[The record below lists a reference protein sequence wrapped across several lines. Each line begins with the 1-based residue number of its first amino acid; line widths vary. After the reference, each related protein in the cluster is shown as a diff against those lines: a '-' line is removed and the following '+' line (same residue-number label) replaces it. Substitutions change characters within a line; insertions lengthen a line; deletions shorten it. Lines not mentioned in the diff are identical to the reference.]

1 MHGSLGEVPFEVKKR
16 FCNQFGMDVSDVKNI
31 FKNPWSIELFTRLIW
46 TLQIDPKTVYKWVY
60 EHIYGNC
67 EKKEIDFQDVIE
79 HKFGHKKLCDLL
91 MLLHHDQVTVANGK
105 VVMQY
110 IIDGDTRMPTE
121 IAEEL
126 GLTTTVTI
134 GQDVQDAVKEVVS
147 ANPDIVKKILDGNDR
162 PIMSLVG
169 KAVKATNRRGD
180 PVVIKSLIQDA
191 IDAKRSTHKK
201 EDSQE

>member
-1 MHGSLGEVPFEVKKR
+1 
-16 FCNQFGMDVSDVKNI
+16 
-31 FKNPWSIELFTRLIW
+31 
-46 TLQIDPKTVYKWVY
+46 
-60 EHIYGNC
+60 
-67 EKKEIDFQDVIE
+67 
-79 HKFGHKKLCDLL
+79 

-201 EDSQE
+201 EDTQE